1 MTAKSILGGVLL
13 LILSLG
19 LTANVNQVQP
29 DHNFMLRTKAITPPP
44 LSTEQKVLVDH
55 LSDKYDK
62 PLNQVERIVR
72 VAYTE
77 AKKHSLSPLLVL
89 AIIEKESSLKDN
101 ARSNYGAV
109 GLMQVVPRYHL
120 EKLKNGEK
128 SQAFLVPE
136 TNIRVGTQILSDYM
150 LKNNGNL
157 KKALKKY
164 SGNAA
169 DYSKTVIVLKTNLEK
184 VTRTAVA

>member
-19 LTANVNQVQP
+19 LPASVNQVQP
-29 DHNFMLRTKAITPPP
+29 DRSFMLRTKAITPPP

-62 PLNQVERIVR
+62 PSNQVERIVR

-89 AIIEKESSLKDN
+89 AVIEKESSLKDN

-164 SGNAA
+164 SGNAT